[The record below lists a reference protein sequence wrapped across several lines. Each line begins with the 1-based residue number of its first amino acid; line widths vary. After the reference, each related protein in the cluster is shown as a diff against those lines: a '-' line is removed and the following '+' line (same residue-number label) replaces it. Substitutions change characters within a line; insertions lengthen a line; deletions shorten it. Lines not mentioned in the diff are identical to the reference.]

1 MAYDQSAEISAV
13 LDELVYVIP
22 PPGTDPSNS
31 PTVRELV
38 DGLTVS
44 NESQQSIKDRLTE
57 IIKNNPA
64 IGEMRMADNSWV
76 NDGYGTD
83 RKDGGMYAATF
94 VSGDG
99 DVYVAYRGTGHGNWT
114 YNAAAIGYGE
124 DSDIQVYAKDYFEK
138 TMKEVG
144 KAKRDLY
151 VTGHSQGGNNAM
163 YVALFASGAENIK
176 RCYSFDGQ
184 GFSEEVIE
192 RAKRDRGQGFYDSQT
207 GKMYGF
213 YGENDYVHQQGEKH
227 PMPGNH
233 VTFVKTPEATVKNP
247 GAFHDM
253 IFMLNDHGLQP
264 QGEEGNLAKIVNII
278 VEKMNKLP
286 PDRKYEAAIAMMAVM
301 EISIGEGFS
310 DELTSEGL
318 EKFKDELSIILIEI
332 IDENPELVANTLK
345 DLFGFD
351 NAFLWAI
358 KPILNEFNQLDRDNR
373 IDALKDVLKVLTETG
388 FDKSKIDIAGAL
400 GNTWPLFLEAV
411 FRNPAQVV
419 TLMYEFRVDKM
430 IVTWIK
436 ENPGKF
442 IAATVIVTVGIVAL
456 AVFAP
461 WVLAAGVTVGLF
473 LGDIMQAI
481 DNVVHW
487 AQEIREFGEKFMEV
501 LTKICGFIK
510 NLYENIRNW
519 IKENLDK
526 GYRYCE
532 DNPYIKADTGRLR
545 DLQTRVTR
553 INNKLRELDR
563 EMDTLYFQ
571 VGIIDLFTILTANY
585 LTGGSASLTAAAR
598 WMGNTATALE
608 QVENKA
614 TSLLGG

>member
-1 MAYDQSAEISAV
+1 
-13 LDELVYVIP
+13 
-22 PPGTDPSNS
+22 
-31 PTVRELV
+31 
-38 DGLTVS
+38 
-44 NESQQSIKDRLTE
+44 
-57 IIKNNPA
+57 
-64 IGEMRMADNSWV
+64 
-76 NDGYGTD
+76 
-83 RKDGGMYAATF
+83 
-94 VSGDG
+94 
-99 DVYVAYRGTGHGNWT
+99 
-114 YNAAAIGYGE
+114 
-124 DSDIQVYAKDYFEK
+124 
-138 TMKEVG
+138 
-144 KAKRDLY
+144 
-151 VTGHSQGGNNAM
+151 
-163 YVALFASGAENIK
+163 
-176 RCYSFDGQ
+176 
-184 GFSEEVIE
+184 
-192 RAKRDRGQGFYDSQT
+192 
-207 GKMYGF
+207 
-213 YGENDYVHQQGEKH
+213 
-227 PMPGNH
+227 
-233 VTFVKTPEATVKNP
+233 
-247 GAFHDM
+247 
-253 IFMLNDHGLQP
+253 
-264 QGEEGNLAKIVNII
+264 
-278 VEKMNKLP
+278 
-286 PDRKYEAAIAMMAVM
+286 
-301 EISIGEGFS
+301 
-310 DELTSEGL
+310 
-318 EKFKDELSIILIEI
+318 
-332 IDENPELVANTLK
+332 
-345 DLFGFD
+345 
-351 NAFLWAI
+351 
-358 KPILNEFNQLDRDNR
+358 
-373 IDALKDVLKVLTETG
+373 
-388 FDKSKIDIAGAL
+388 
-400 GNTWPLFLEAV
+400 
-411 FRNPAQVV
+411 
-419 TLMYEFRVDKM
+419 M